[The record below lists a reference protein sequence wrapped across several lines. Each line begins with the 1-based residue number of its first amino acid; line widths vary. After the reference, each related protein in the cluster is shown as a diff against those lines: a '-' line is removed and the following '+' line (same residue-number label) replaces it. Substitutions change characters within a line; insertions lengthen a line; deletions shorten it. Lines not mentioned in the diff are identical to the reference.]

1 MDKVTE
7 KPVLV
12 DGKEVTSTLT
22 FVAETTDGTV
32 NLDFILDAR
41 ALRGKEVVVFEDL
54 FRRRIIGFTQILPTM
69 TKPSKSVIQPLRRK
83 RRIKWRK
90 RDLGLAKSNCA

>member
-1 MDKVTE
+1 M
-7 KPVLV
+7 LV

-54 FRRRIIGFTQILPTM
+54 FREGVLLASHADITDNDQTIKISNPTIT
-69 TKPSKSVIQPLRRK
+69 TKATNKMAE
-83 RRIKWRK
+83 

>member
-54 FRRRIIGFTQILPTM
+54 FRRRIIGF
-69 TKPSKSVIQPLRRK
+69 SRRYY
-83 RRIKWRK
+83 RQ
-90 RDLGLAKSNCA
+90 

>member
-1 MDKVTE
+1 M
-7 KPVLV
+7 LV

-54 FRRRIIGFTQILPTM
+54 FRGVLLASHADITDNDQTIKI
-69 TKPSKSVIQPLRRK
+69 SNQPLRRK